1 MKKYINKIVKT
12 TKRITEK
19 VTCDV
24 CGKTIA
30 DENNRYAEYWT
41 LTTGHQDWGNDSCE
55 SYEDF
60 DLCSKDCVQEKL
72 NEYFDN
78 CEDSNTQEFEL
89 SQDTIRIDTFESKGE

>member
-1 MKKYINKIVKT
+1 MKKKINKTVKT
-12 TKRITEK
+12 TKQITEK

-24 CGKTIA
+24 CGETIA
-30 DENNRYAEYWT
+30 DKNNRYAEYWT
-41 LTTGHQDWGNDSCE
+41 LVTGHNDWGNDSCE

-78 CEDSNTQEFEL
+78 CKYSNTQEFEL
-89 SQDTIRIDTFESKGE
+89 SQDIICIDI

>member
-1 MKKYINKIVKT
+1 MKTYINKTVKK
-12 TKRITEK
+12 TKRIAEK

-24 CGKTIA
+24 CGKIIA
-30 DENNRYAEYWT
+30 DKKNRWAGYWT
-41 LTTGHQDWGNDSCE
+41 LTTGHNDWGNDSCE

-78 CEDSNTQEFEL
+78 CKHSNTQEFEL
-89 SQDTIRIDTFESKGE
+89 SQETIQIEIP